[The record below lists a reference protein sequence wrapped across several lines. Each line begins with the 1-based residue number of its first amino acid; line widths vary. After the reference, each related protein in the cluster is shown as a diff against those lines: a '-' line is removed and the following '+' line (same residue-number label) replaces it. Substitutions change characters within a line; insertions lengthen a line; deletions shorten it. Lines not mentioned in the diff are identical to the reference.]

1 MTLGDFLSQKRQA
14 ILTLWFDTIVETY
27 PPETAKF
34 LRSQKNQFANPVGST
49 ILQGIEGV
57 FDALIEGGEPQ
68 KVSPFLDNIIRI
80 RAVQDFTA
88 SQAVSFIFSLKTTIR
103 DSLGAEIAAQGLTGD
118 LLLLESRI
126 DDLALMTFDI
136 YMKCREKIYDL
147 KANEARKMT
156 FRLIERMNRLDEGQK

>member
-34 LRSQKNQFANPVGST
+34 LRSQKSQFANPVGST
-49 ILQGIEGV
+49 ILRGIEGV

-68 KVSPFLDNIIRI
+68 KISPFLDNIIRI

-103 DSLGAEIAAQGLTGD
+103 DSLGAEIAEQGLTED
-118 LLLLESRI
+118 LVLLESRI

>member
-34 LRSQKNQFANPVGST
+34 LRSQKNKFANPVGST

-156 FRLIERMNRLDEGQK
+156 FRLIERLNRLDEEQK